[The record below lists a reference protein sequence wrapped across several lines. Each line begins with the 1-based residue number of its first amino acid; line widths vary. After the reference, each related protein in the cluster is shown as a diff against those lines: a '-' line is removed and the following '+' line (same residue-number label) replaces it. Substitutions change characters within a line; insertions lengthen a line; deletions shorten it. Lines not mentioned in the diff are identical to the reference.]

1 MLNGKFFA
9 TLKKE
14 SFTRLTLYCLLSG
27 KLKPLSLDMF
37 VTFSKEYTPPTQAD
51 IRLTTSG
58 EDISKRLLKN
68 FAFDT
73 FTLLTCFEYS
83 ILGKLCVFIHRL
95 TSIVMQL
102 KSSLLLTI
110 VQTIITLFIN
120 AWVAYGLAA
129 YRFKLDSFSFRL
141 VLIVMMIPF
150 EIIMLL
156 FYLQIVDLKLSNTYI
171 GIILPFLTNATT
183 IFLFRQY
190 LMGLSKYIVDAGYI
204 DGLNEYRISLI

>member
-1 MLNGKFFA
+1 M
-9 TLKKE
+9 
-14 SFTRLTLYCLLSG
+14 
-27 KLKPLSLDMF
+27 
-37 VTFSKEYTPPTQAD
+37 
-51 IRLTTSG
+51 
-58 EDISKRLLKN
+58 
-68 FAFDT
+68 
-73 FTLLTCFEYS
+73 
-83 ILGKLCVFIHRL
+83 
-95 TSIVMQL
+95 
-102 KSSLLLTI
+102 LLTI